1 MDAELPA
8 RKTVRF
14 TGLPPTPLAATS
26 TSSDGGS
33 GTTASGASRGLRKAS
48 SLRGAA
54 LARFSPEGFL
64 GSPGELAEQHDGSG
78 ASDKK
83 SKGSLYVH
91 AATVPVENVAVSRTL
106 FFRRESQRERAGSE
120 AKRRL
125 LALKGQRTDWR
136 FSSSSRESTGLYA
149 QDFLLE
155 QASFNGLSRCVLA
168 CSGLWRFRTIATE
181 SASNLPAEKARGP
194 RRRAAAYE
202 AVFYVAYATCG
213 CACLGNAVLGGAAPY
228 HSLPASFTM
237 AYFHVPSCLGFR
249 FWRRMLNDPVSSG
262 LVENLVELDNAV
274 VGEAL
279 KATKRGLVVVCA
291 AQVAAVALVLGAWA
305 LPAAPLPGGFGPWRP
320 ANGGLAFVRAHG
332 LVMWSLFALVIS
344 STIGR
349 YRRPA
354 AATMFERCRLLVVLN
369 HAKLH
374 TTGALRGV
382 GYPYH
387 WYLQDAVFLASGTA
401 IVVVTVFA
409 SSKVTSKC
417 AEIKAAARGVADA
430 RDTKTNAAAVSAVID
445 HHLHGATVWGETIN
459 QQKIIMIMWGFLMVA
474 LNAIIELL
482 GANYNVR
489 SDDRAVSFDA

>member
-54 LARFSPEGFL
+54 LALQPR
-64 GSPGELAEQHDGSG
+64 
-78 ASDKK
+78 AS
-83 SKGSLYVH
+83 
-91 AATVPVENVAVSRTL
+91 
-106 FFRRESQRERAGSE
+106 

-181 SASNLPAEKARGP
+181 SASNLPAEKAREA
-194 RRRAAAYE
+194 RAKRRAAAYE
-202 AVFYVAYATCG
+202 AVFY
-213 CACLGNAVLGGAAPY
+213 VLGGAAPY

-305 LPAAPLPGGFGPWRP
+305 LPAAPLPGGFGARRG
-320 ANGGLAFVRAHG
+320 GGLV
-332 LVMWSLFALVIS
+332 V
-344 STIGR
+344 
-349 YRRPA
+349 P
-354 AATMFERCRLLVVLN
+354 ER
-369 HAKLH
+369 
-374 TTGALRGV
+374 
-382 GYPYH
+382 
-387 WYLQDAVFLASGTA
+387 
-401 IVVVTVFA
+401 
-409 SSKVTSKC
+409 
-417 AEIKAAARGVADA
+417 
-430 RDTKTNAAAVSAVID
+430 NAAELFDSLLEDVAAECKI
-445 HHLHGATVWGETIN
+445 A
-459 QQKIIMIMWGFLMVA
+459 QKKLKTSCDLWSNIKMHYL
-474 LNAIIELL
+474 
-482 GANYNVR
+482 YSR
-489 SDDRAVSFDA
+489 SRSCWSC

>member
-64 GSPGELAEQHDGSG
+64 GSPGELRGSSTTGSG

-181 SASNLPAEKARGP
+181 SASNLPAEKAREA
-194 RRRAAAYE
+194 RAKRRAAAYE

-291 AQVAAVALVLGAWA
+291 ASSCPSAT
-305 LPAAPLPGGFGPWRP
+305 PR
-320 ANGGLAFVRAHG
+320 
-332 LVMWSLFALVIS
+332 SS
-344 STIGR
+344 STR
-349 YRRPA
+349 CSRTWRRSA
-354 AATMFERCRLLVVLN
+354 RSRRRSSRRAAT
-369 HAKLH
+369 
-374 TTGALRGV
+374 
-382 GYPYH
+382 
-387 WYLQDAVFLASGTA
+387 S
-401 IVVVTVFA
+401 
-409 SSKVTSKC
+409 
-417 AEIKAAARGVADA
+417 
-430 RDTKTNAAAVSAVID
+430 
-445 HHLHGATVWGETIN
+445 GATSRCTTSSS
-459 QQKIIMIMWGFLMVA
+459 
-474 LNAIIELL
+474 
-482 GANYNVR
+482 R
-489 SDDRAVSFDA
+489 SRSCWSC